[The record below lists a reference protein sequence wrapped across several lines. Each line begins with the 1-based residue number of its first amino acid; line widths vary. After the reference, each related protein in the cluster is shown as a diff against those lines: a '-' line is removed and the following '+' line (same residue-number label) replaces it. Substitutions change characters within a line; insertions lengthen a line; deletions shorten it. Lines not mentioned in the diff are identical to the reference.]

1 MTATMTMNSA
11 TIRDLMPDVGGVPEV
26 VMPACE
32 SRPILKGQT
41 AIVTG
46 ASSGIGRGIAAALC
60 AAGANVVV
68 SYIGPDAQAQEVVH
82 EATHC
87 GCSHRGRAI
96 SVKAD
101 VSDEAQVS
109 AMFSRAVDEF
119 GTVDILINNAGLQ
132 QDAPI
137 ESMTLAQWRKV
148 IDVNLTGQFLC
159 AREAIREFKR
169 RGVNPD
175 VSCAA
180 GKIVCVS
187 SVHEVIPWAGHANYA
202 ASKGGVMLLMKS
214 IAQEV
219 APWRIRVNSICPGAI
234 RTPINR
240 PAWETPEA
248 YTDLLKL
255 IPYKRI
261 GEPEDIARLAVW
273 LSSDE
278 ADYITG
284 ASLFVDG
291 GMTLYPGFEAG
302 G

>member
-1 MTATMTMNSA
+1 MITMPRMN
-11 TIRDLMPDVGGVPEV
+11 TTLIRDLMPDQLPEV

-32 SRPILKGQT
+32 ARPILEGQT

-46 ASSGIGRGIAAALC
+46 ASSGIGRGIATALC
-60 AAGANVVV
+60 AAGANIVVN
-68 SYIGPDAQAQEVVH
+68 YIGPESDARAVIH

-87 GCSHRGRAI
+87 GCAHRGKAVA
-96 SVKAD
+96 VKAD
-101 VSDEAQVS
+101 VSDEGQVH
-109 AMFSRAVDEF
+109 AMFAQAIDEF
-119 GTVDILINNAGLQ
+119 GTVDILINNAGMQ
-132 QDAPI
+132 QDAPV
-137 ESMTLAQWRKV
+137 ETMTLAQWHRV

-169 RGVNPD
+169 RGVRPE

-180 GKIVCVS
+180 GKIICVS
-187 SVHEVIPWAGHANYA
+187 SVHEVIPWAGHVNYA
-202 ASKGGVMLLMKS
+202 ASKGGVMLMMKS
-214 IAQEV
+214 MAQEV
-219 APWRIRVNSICPGAI
+219 APWRIRINSICPGAI

-248 YTDLLKL
+248 YNDLMKL

-291 GMTLYPGFEAG
+291 GMTLYPGFETG